1 MSENGCYPYTASLK
15 QDTFQHLQIALFFF
29 LLQSPV
35 FMYILIHGNLKF
47 QFLLNV
53 SYPPQGY
60 KTDYKTSY
68 DSLKVQIA
76 SEMS

>member
-1 MSENGCYPYTASLK
+1 MLSIHSKSQARHIPAFANST
-15 QDTFQHLQIALFFF
+15 FFF

-76 SEMS
+76 NEMS